1 MSIYDFQATS
11 ISGKPIE
18 FSDYRGKVLL
28 IVNTA
33 SKCSFSSQ
41 FADLQKLYE
50 RWREQGFEI
59 LAFPCNQFNE
69 KEPSNNSE
77 VQRFCQINHGVTFPL
92 FEKTDVRGSS
102 PHPLFQY
109 LTQQAPFQGFDTQTK
124 DGQWMEDF
132 LRDKYPEI
140 YDGDGIK
147 WNFSK
152 FLVDRD
158 GQVKG
163 RFEVTTE
170 PCAIDPVIESLL

>member
-11 ISGKPIE
+11 INGKPIKL
-18 FSDYRGKVLL
+18 SDYSGKVLL

-33 SKCSFSSQ
+33 SKCSFSRQ

-50 RWREQGFEI
+50 SRREQGFEI

-69 KEPSNNSE
+69 KEPGSNSE
-77 VQRFCQINHGVTFPL
+77 VQGVCQINHGVTFTL
-92 FEKTDVRGSS
+92 FEKMDVRGPS

-140 YDGDGIK
+140 YAGDGIK

-152 FLVDRD
+152 FLIDRD
-158 GQVKG
+158 GHVNG
-163 RFEVTTE
+163 RFESTTE
-170 PCAIDPVIESLL
+170 PFEIDSVIESLL

>member
-1 MSIYDFQATS
+1 MSVYDFQATS
-11 ISGKPIE
+11 INGDLIE
-18 FSDYRGKVLL
+18 LSDYRGKILL

-33 SKCSFSSQ
+33 SMCSFSSQ
-41 FADLQKLYE
+41 FTDLQKLYE
-50 RWREQGFEI
+50 KRREQGFEI

-69 KEPSNNSE
+69 KEPGSHSE
-77 VQRFCQINHGVTFPL
+77 VQGFCQINHGVTFPL

-132 LRDKYPEI
+132 LRDRYPEI
-140 YDGDGIK
+140 YAGDGIK

-170 PCAIDPVIESLL
+170 PSAIDPVIESLL

>member
-11 ISGKPIE
+11 IYGKPIKLSE
-18 FSDYRGKVLL
+18 YRGKILL

-33 SKCSFSSQ
+33 SQCSFSRQ

-50 RWREQGFEI
+50 SRKRQGFEI

-69 KEPSNNSE
+69 KEPSSHSE
-77 VQRFCQINHGVTFPL
+77 LQEIYQNGHGVTFPL
-92 FEKTDVRGSS
+92 FGKTDIRGSA

-109 LTQQAPFQGFDTQTK
+109 LTQQAPFQGFDSQTK

-140 YDGDGIK
+140 YAGDGIK

-152 FLVDRD
+152 FLIDRD
-158 GQVKG
+158 GHVNG
-163 RFEVTTE
+163 RFESTTE
-170 PCAIDPVIESLL
+170 PFEIDSIIESLL